1 MLMLLCVLV
10 VETNNN
16 ESSWRKKERD
26 NWKKR
31 EKEPTNFQLQQ
42 AKDMR
47 ACQKKKKAKNVT
59 IHVRIIIR

>member
-1 MLMLLCVLV
+1 
-10 VETNNN
+10 
-16 ESSWRKKERD
+16 
-26 NWKKR
+26 
-31 EKEPTNFQLQQ
+31 LQQ